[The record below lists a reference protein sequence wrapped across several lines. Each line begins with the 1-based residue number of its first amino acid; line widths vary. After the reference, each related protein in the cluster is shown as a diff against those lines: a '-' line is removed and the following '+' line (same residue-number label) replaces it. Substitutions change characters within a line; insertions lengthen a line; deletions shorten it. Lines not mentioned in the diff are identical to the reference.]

1 MKNVMKK
8 IAAAAMAFTLLGAGT
23 AITKTV
29 APEISASTTIT
40 AEAANHAHGQ
50 FYYDKLAKRKLI
62 STQRIRDQK
71 ARKITTIKTYVE
83 YYNRYCGQC
92 KKVFYTYTL
101 TKTQR
106 TVSYY

>member
-1 MKNVMKK
+1 MKNAMKK
-8 IAAAAMAFTLLGAGT
+8 IASAAMAFTLLGAGT

-50 FYYDKLAKRKLI
+50 FYYDKLAWKELL
-62 STQRIRDQK
+62 STQRYRDTK
-71 ARKITTIKTYVE
+71 ARKITTIKTYV
-83 YYNRYCGQC
+83 YHYNRYCGQC
-92 KKVFYTYTL
+92 NKVFYTYTI
-101 TKTQR
+101 TKTER